1 MVSEALAEAVVA
13 GELLMESV
21 SDKLCWRR
29 GVVGVYCDTKRCGG
43 VM

>member
-29 GVVGVYCDTKRCGG
+29 GVVVYIVIWRGVVG
-43 VM
+43 